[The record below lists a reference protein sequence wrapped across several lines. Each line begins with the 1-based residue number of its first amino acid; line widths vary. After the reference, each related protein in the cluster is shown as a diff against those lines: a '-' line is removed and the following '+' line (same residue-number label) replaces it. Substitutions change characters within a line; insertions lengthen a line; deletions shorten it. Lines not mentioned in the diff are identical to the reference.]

1 MYLLLAH
8 FVVFGCIVGVRG
20 VIWTDVLKMLDIG
33 EGRFGSAQ
41 LLPFL
46 VSTMLLVQY
55 ARIAAWAPSKAI
67 ALTGLGLAGVATL
80 ALASVTSFWWFLG
93 CLLILGAGTGSL
105 DGALTQASLDWEQA
119 ARRRRMNVLH
129 SGFSAGAV
137 FGALGAGAGLG
148 LGWSFRQVLVAQAL
162 LCLVVLVMSLP
173 LKYPPTVE
181 LEATTEEG
189 GWRTVLGRGSVR
201 ALVLICLLSVV
212 VESVIFLWSVIYL
225 RTALGAS
232 ALLGGAGFALF
243 NAAMFIGRTLN
254 ASLVAS
260 YGARSSL
267 QLSGVIL
274 VLGALLLMATEA
286 ISIAMAALALL
297 GLGVAGV
304 FPTVVSA
311 TGDVLPGQS
320 GILTG
325 VIMTS
330 AYLAFLLTPPVVGW
344 VAELAS
350 LRAAMAIVLVC
361 GAGIVLLASRLAR
374 APAGA

>member
-1 MYLLLAH
+1 L
-8 FVVFGCIVGVRG
+8 
-20 VIWTDVLKMLDIG
+20 
-33 EGRFGSAQ
+33 
-41 LLPFL
+41 
-46 VSTMLLVQY
+46 LLVQY

-67 ALTGLGLAGVATL
+67 ALAGLGLAGVATL

-93 CLLILGAGTGSL
+93 SLLILGAGTGSM

-137 FGALGAGAGLG
+137 LGALGAGAGLG
-148 LGWSFRQVLVAQAL
+148 LGWSFQHVLVAQAL
-162 LCLVVLVMSLP
+162 LCLLVLAVSLP
-173 LKYPPTVE
+173 LRYPPTVR
-181 LEATTEEG
+181 LDAATEQG
-189 GWRTVLGRGSVR
+189 GWRTVLRHASVR
-201 ALVLICLLSVV
+201 ALVLTCLLSVV
-212 VESVIFLWSVIYL
+212 VESVVFLWSVIYL

-232 ALLGGAGFALF
+232 PVVGGAGFALF
-243 NAAMFIGRTLN
+243 NASMFMGRMLN
-254 ASLVAS
+254 APLVGR
-260 YGARSSL
+260 YGARASL
-267 QLSGVIL
+267 RLSGLGL
-274 VLGALLLMATEA
+274 VLGAVLLLAA
-286 ISIAMAALALL
+286 QNVVLAVVALALL

-311 TGDVLPGQS
+311 SGDVMPGKS

-361 GAGIVLLASRLAR
+361 GAGIVVLTSRLPLMR
-374 APAGA
+374 